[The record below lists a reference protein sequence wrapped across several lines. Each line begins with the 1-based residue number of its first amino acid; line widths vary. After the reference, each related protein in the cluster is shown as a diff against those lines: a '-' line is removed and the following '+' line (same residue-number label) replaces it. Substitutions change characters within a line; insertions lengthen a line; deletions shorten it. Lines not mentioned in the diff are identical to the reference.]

1 MKSWKRWNR
10 AFGATLATAL
20 VCTSVNFPV
29 YIQAA
34 VEDQGSISE
43 AATET
48 IPEITGTVYHVDSA
62 GGQ

>member
-10 AFGATLATAL
+10 AFGVTLATAL

-34 VEDQGSISE
+34 VED
-43 AATET
+43 
-48 IPEITGTVYHVDSA
+48 
-62 GGQ
+62 